1 MNEALLQRLRQS
13 LAQREGSSLRR
24 KLTARAS
31 TDTRVNLA
39 DNDYLGLSRDPAVV
53 AAGVA
58 ALQEWGASSSASPL
72 VTGYTEIHQQLE
84 HTLAAWQGYEYGL
97 VMNTGFSA
105 NSAVL
110 GGLPKKGDLILA
122 DRLVHASML
131 DGIMASGARLR
142 RFAHNDLDALE
153 LMLHEEPAL
162 DGVIF
167 VVTESVYSMDG
178 DSPDLKRLAS
188 LRKRFGFCWV
198 LDEAHATGWYGSTG
212 SGLQEAQGAFAAAD
226 IVVGTLGKGLG
237 SQGAYV
243 LSHAPEV
250 RDALINFAGE
260 FVYSTYLAPSCAAA
274 ALAAVERVK
283 GMSGERAELHA
294 LSHAWRDGLLEAG
307 FAVPSG
313 DSPIIP
319 LILGDSDVT
328 LKYATALRAAG
339 FMVSAIRPP
348 TVPVRTGR
356 IRISLR
362 RGLSPAVLSSFVA
375 ALKGVSA

>member
-31 TDTRVNLA
+31 ADTRVNLA

-283 GMSGERAELHA
+283 GMSGERADLHA

-362 RGLSPAVLSSFVA
+362 RGLSPDVLSSFVS

>member
-1 MNEALLQRLRQS
+1 VNEALLKRLRQS

-31 TDTRVNLA
+31 SDTRVNLA
-39 DNDYLGLSRDPAVV
+39 DNDYLALSRDPAVV
-53 AAGVA
+53 AAGIA
-58 ALQEWGASSSASPL
+58 ALHEWGASSSASPL
-72 VTGYTEIHQQLE
+72 VTGYTEIHQKLE
-84 HTLAAWQGYEYGL
+84 QTLAAWQGYAHGL

-212 SGLQEAQGAFAAAD
+212 SGLQEEQGAIASAD

-283 GMSGERAELHA
+283 AMSAERAELHA
-294 LSHAWRDGLLEAG
+294 LSHAWRDGLVEAG

-362 RGLSPAVLSSFVA
+362 RGLSPAVLPSFIA

>member
-1 MNEALLQRLRQS
+1 VNEALLQRLRQS

-24 KLTARAS
+24 KLTARAAADS
-31 TDTRVNLA
+31 RVNLA

-58 ALQEWGASSSASPL
+58 ALHEWGASSSASPL
-72 VTGYTEIHQQLE
+72 VTGYTEIHQKLE
-84 HTLAAWQGYEYGL
+84 QALAAWQGYAHGL

-198 LDEAHATGWYGSTG
+198 LDEAHATGWYGATG

-283 GMSGERAELHA
+283 AMSGERAELHA
-294 LSHAWRDGLLEAG
+294 LSHAWRDGLVEAG

-362 RGLSPAVLSSFVA
+362 RGLSPAVLSSFLS

>member
-1 MNEALLQRLRQS
+1 VNEALLQRLRQS
-13 LAQREGSSLRR
+13 LVQREGSSLRR

-31 TDTRVNLA
+31 DDTRINLA
-39 DNDYLGLSRDPAVV
+39 DNDYLGLARDPAVV

-58 ALQEWGASSSASPL
+58 ALHEWGASSSASPL
-72 VTGYTEIHQQLE
+72 VTGYTEIHQKLE
-84 HTLAAWQGYEYGL
+84 HTLAAWQGYAHGL

-110 GGLPKKGDLILA
+110 GGLPQKGDLILA

-212 SGLQEAQGAFAAAD
+212 SGLQEAQVAFAAAD

-250 RDALINFAGE
+250 RDSLINFAGE

-283 GMSGERAELHA
+283 GMSAERAELHA

-362 RGLSPAVLSSFVA
+362 RGLSPAVLSSFVS
-375 ALKGVSA
+375 ALKGVTA

>member
-1 MNEALLQRLRQS
+1 MNAALLQRLRQS

-24 KLTARAS
+24 KLTARAAA
-31 TDTRVNLA
+31 DTRVNLA
-39 DNDYLGLSRDPAVV
+39 DNDYLGLSRDPAVI

-58 ALQEWGASSSASPL
+58 ALHEWGASASASPL
-72 VTGYTEIHQQLE
+72 VTGYTEIHQRLE
-84 HTLAAWQGYEYGL
+84 KALAAWQGYEHGL
-97 VMNTGFSA
+97 VMNTGFAA

-110 GGLPKKGDLILA
+110 GGLPKKGDVILA

-188 LRKRFGFCWV
+188 LRKRFGFCWI
-198 LDEAHATGWYGSTG
+198 LDEAHATGWYGATG
-212 SGLQEAQGAFAAAD
+212 SGLQEAQGVFAAAD

-283 GMSGERAELHA
+283 AMSAERAELHA
-294 LSHAWRDGLLEAG
+294 LSHAWRDGLVEAG

-362 RGLSPAVLSSFVA
+362 RGLSPAVLSSFVS
-375 ALKGVSA
+375 ALKGVTA

>member
-1 MNEALLQRLRQS
+1 MNAALLQRLRQS

-24 KLTARAS
+24 KLAARAS
-31 TDTRVNLA
+31 ADTRVNLA

-58 ALQEWGASSSASPL
+58 ALHEWGASSSASPL
-72 VTGYTEIHQQLE
+72 VTGYTEIHQKLE
-84 HTLAAWQGYEYGL
+84 QTLAAWQGYAHGL

-198 LDEAHATGWYGSTG
+198 LDEAHATGWFGSTG

-283 GMSGERAELHA
+283 GMSAERAELHA
-294 LSHAWRDGLLEAG
+294 LSHAWRDGLVEAG

-356 IRISLR
+356 IRLSLR
-362 RGLSPAVLSSFVA
+362 RGLSPAVLSSFIS
-375 ALKGVSA
+375 ALKGVSS

>member
-1 MNEALLQRLRQS
+1 VNEALLQRLRQS

-31 TDTRVNLA
+31 ADTRVNLA

-84 HTLAAWQGYEYGL
+84 QTLAAWQGYAHGL

-362 RGLSPAVLSSFVA
+362 RGLSPAVLSSFIT
-375 ALKGVSA
+375 ALKGVSL

>member
-31 TDTRVNLA
+31 DDKRINLA
-39 DNDYLGLSRDPAVV
+39 DNDYLGLSRDPAVI

-58 ALQEWGASSSASPL
+58 ALQEWGASAAASPL
-72 VTGYTEIHQQLE
+72 VTGYTEIHQKLE
-84 HTLAAWQGYEYGL
+84 HTLAAWQGYEHGL
-97 VMNTGFSA
+97 VMNTGFAA

-198 LDEAHATGWYGSTG
+198 LDEAHATGWYGATG
-212 SGLQEAQGAFAAAD
+212 SGLQERQGAFAAAD

-274 ALAAVERVK
+274 ALAAIERVK
-283 GMSGERAELHA
+283 GMSGERGELHA
-294 LSHAWRDGLLEAG
+294 LSQAWRDGLVEAG

-362 RGLSPAVLSSFVA
+362 RGLSPAVLSSFVS
-375 ALKGVSA
+375 ALKGVTA

>member
-1 MNEALLQRLRQS
+1 MNEALLKRLRQS

-31 TDTRVNLA
+31 ADTRVNLA

-84 HTLAAWQGYEYGL
+84 QTLAAWQGYAHGL

-283 GMSGERAELHA
+283 GMSAERAELHA
-294 LSHAWRDGLLEAG
+294 LSHAWRDGLVEAG

-328 LKYATALRAAG
+328 LKYATALHAAG

-362 RGLSPAVLSSFVA
+362 RGLSPAVLASFLS
-375 ALKGVSA
+375 ALKGVTA

>member
-13 LAQREGSSLRR
+13 LAQREGTSLRR
-24 KLTARAS
+24 KLSARAS
-31 TDTRVNLA
+31 SDTRVNLA
-39 DNDYLGLSRDPAVV
+39 DNDYLGLSRDPVVV

-72 VTGYTEIHQQLE
+72 VTGYTEIHQKLE
-84 HTLAAWQGYEYGL
+84 HTLAAWQGYAHGL

-294 LSHAWRDGLLEAG
+294 LSHAWRDGLVEAG

-313 DSPIIP
+313 DSPISP

>member
-31 TDTRVNLA
+31 DDKRVNLA
-39 DNDYLGLSRDPAVV
+39 DNDYLGLSRDPAVI
-53 AAGVA
+53 AASVA
-58 ALQEWGASSSASPL
+58 ALQEWGASAAASPL
-72 VTGYTEIHQQLE
+72 VTGYTEIHQKLE
-84 HTLAAWQGYEYGL
+84 QTLAAWQGYAHGL
-97 VMNTGFSA
+97 VMNTGFAA

-198 LDEAHATGWYGSTG
+198 LDEAHATGWYGATG
-212 SGLQEAQGAFAAAD
+212 SGLQEEQGAFAAAD

-250 RDALINFAGE
+250 RDSLINFAGE
-260 FVYSTYLAPSCAAA
+260 FVYSTYLAPSCVAA
-274 ALAAVERVK
+274 ALAAIDRVK
-283 GMSGERAELHA
+283 GMSGERGELHA
-294 LSHAWRDGLLEAG
+294 LSQAWRDGLVEAG

-362 RGLSPAVLSSFVA
+362 RGLSPVVLSSFVS
-375 ALKGVSA
+375 ALKGVTA

>member
-1 MNEALLQRLRQS
+1 MNEALLKRLRES

-31 TDTRVNLA
+31 ADTRVNLA
-39 DNDYLGLSRDPAVV
+39 DNDYLGMSRDPAVV
-53 AAGVA
+53 AAGIA

-72 VTGYTEIHQQLE
+72 VTGYTEIHQKLE
-84 HTLAAWQGYEYGL
+84 QTLAAWQGYAHGL

-274 ALAAVERVK
+274 ALAAVDRVK
-283 GMSGERAELHA
+283 GMSAERAELHA
-294 LSHAWRDGLLEAG
+294 LSQAWRDGLVEAG

-362 RGLSPAVLSSFVA
+362 RGLSPAVLSSFIA

>member
-31 TDTRVNLA
+31 SDKRVNLA
-39 DNDYLGLSRDPAVV
+39 DNDYLGLSRDPAVI

-58 ALQEWGASSSASPL
+58 ALHEWGASAAASPL
-72 VTGYTEIHQQLE
+72 VTGYTEIHQKLE
-84 HTLAAWQGYEYGL
+84 QTLAAWQGYEHGL
-97 VMNTGFSA
+97 VMNTGFAA

-110 GGLPKKGDLILA
+110 GGLPKRGDLILA

-198 LDEAHATGWYGSTG
+198 LDEAHATGWYGATG
-212 SGLQEAQGAFAAAD
+212 SGLQEGQDAFAAAD

-274 ALAAVERVK
+274 ALAAIQRVK
-283 GMSGERAELHA
+283 GMSGERGELHA
-294 LSHAWRDGLLEAG
+294 LSQAWRDGLVEAG

-362 RGLSPAVLSSFVA
+362 RGLSPAVLSSFVS

>member
-1 MNEALLQRLRQS
+1 MNEALLKRLRQS
-13 LAQREGSSLRR
+13 LVQREGSSLRR

-31 TDTRVNLA
+31 ADTRVNLA
-39 DNDYLGLSRDPAVV
+39 DNDYLGLSRDPAVI

-84 HTLAAWQGYEYGL
+84 QTLAAWQGYAHGL

-198 LDEAHATGWYGSTG
+198 LDEAHATGWYGATG

-283 GMSGERAELHA
+283 GMSAERAELHA
-294 LSHAWRDGLLEAG
+294 LSHAWRDGLVEAG

-362 RGLSPAVLSSFVA
+362 RGLSPAVLSSFIA

>member
-1 MNEALLQRLRQS
+1 MNAALLQRLRQS
-13 LAQREGSSLRR
+13 LLQREGSALRR
-24 KLTARAS
+24 RLIARAA
-31 TDTRVNLA
+31 DDRRVNLA
-39 DNDYLGLSRDPAVV
+39 DNDYLGLARDPAVV
-53 AAGVA
+53 AAATA
-58 ALQEWGASSSASPL
+58 ALHAWGASSSASPL
-72 VTGYTEIHQQLE
+72 VTGYTELHQQLE
-84 HTLAAWQGYEYGL
+84 RTLADWQGYEHAL
-97 VMNTGFSA
+97 VLNTGYAA
-105 NSAVL
+105 NAAVL
-110 GGLPKKGDLILA
+110 GGLPRKGDLVLA

-131 DGIMASGARLR
+131 DGILKSGARLR

-198 LDEAHATGWYGSTG
+198 LDEAHATGWYGATG

-294 LSHAWRDGLLEAG
+294 LSHAWRDGLVEAG

-328 LKYATALRAAG
+328 LKYATALRSAG

-362 RGLSPAVLSSFVA
+362 RGLSPAVLSSFVS
-375 ALKGVSA
+375 ALKGVTA

>member
-1 MNEALLQRLRQS
+1 MNAALLQRLRQT
-13 LAQREGSSLRR
+13 LLQREGSALRR
-24 KLTARAS
+24 RLVARAA
-31 TDTRVNLA
+31 DDRRVNLA
-39 DNDYLGLSRDPAVV
+39 DNDYLGLARDPAVV
-53 AAGVA
+53 AAATA
-58 ALQEWGASSSASPL
+58 ALQTWGASSSASPL
-72 VTGYTEIHQQLE
+72 VTGYTELHQKLE
-84 HTLAAWQGYEYGL
+84 RTLAAWQGYEHGL
-97 VMNTGFSA
+97 VLNTGYSA
-105 NSAVL
+105 NAAVL
-110 GGLPKKGDLILA
+110 GGLPRKGDLILA

-131 DGIMASGARLR
+131 DGILKSGARLR

-178 DSPDLKRLAS
+178 DSPDLRRLAS
-188 LRKRFGFCWV
+188 LRQRFGFCWV
-198 LDEAHATGWYGSTG
+198 LDEAHATGWYGATG
-212 SGLQEAQGAFAAAD
+212 SGLQEGQGVPAAAD

-237 SQGAYV
+237 SHGAYV
-243 LSHAPEV
+243 LAHAPEV

-260 FVYSTYLAPSCAAA
+260 FIYSTYLAPASAAA
-274 ALAAVERVK
+274 ALAAIDRVRELASERP
-283 GMSGERAELHA
+283 SLHA
-294 LSHAWRDGLLEAG
+294 LSVEWRDGLCAAG

-328 LKYATALRAAG
+328 LRYAEALRGAG
-339 FMVSAIRPP
+339 FLVSAIRPP

-362 RGLSPAVLSSFVA
+362 RGMPAESLASFLSV
-375 ALKGVSA
+375 LKGVSA

>member
-1 MNEALLQRLRQS
+1 VNEALLKRLRQS

-31 TDTRVNLA
+31 ADTRVNLA

-84 HTLAAWQGYEYGL
+84 QTLAAWQGYAHGL

-283 GMSGERAELHA
+283 GMSADRAELHA
-294 LSHAWRDGLLEAG
+294 LSHAWRDGLVEAG

-362 RGLSPAVLSSFVA
+362 RGLSPAVLSSFVS
-375 ALKGVSA
+375 ALKGVSS

>member
-31 TDTRVNLA
+31 SDTRVNLA

-53 AAGVA
+53 AAGMA

-72 VTGYTEIHQQLE
+72 VTGYTEIHQKLE
-84 HTLAAWQGYEYGL
+84 HTLAAWQGYAHGL

-198 LDEAHATGWYGSTG
+198 LDEAHATGWYGSAG
-212 SGLQEAQGAFAAAD
+212 SGLQEEQGAFAAAD

-250 RDALINFAGE
+250 RDSLINFAGE

-294 LSHAWRDGLLEAG
+294 LSHAWRDGLVEAG

-362 RGLSPAVLSSFVA
+362 RGLSPAVLSSFIT
-375 ALKGVSA
+375 ALKGVAA

>member
-1 MNEALLQRLRQS
+1 VNEALLQRLRQS

-24 KLTARAS
+24 KLSARAS
-31 TDTRVNLA
+31 SDKRVNLA
-39 DNDYLGLSRDPAVV
+39 DNDYLGLSRDPAVI
-53 AAGVA
+53 AAGVG
-58 ALQEWGASSSASPL
+58 ALHEWGASSSASPL
-72 VTGYTEIHQQLE
+72 VTGYSEIHQKLE
-84 HTLAAWQGYEYGL
+84 QTLAAWQGYEHGL

-110 GGLPKKGDLILA
+110 GGLPRKGDLILA

-131 DGIMASGARLR
+131 DGILKSGARLR

-178 DSPDLKRLAS
+178 DSPDLRRLAS
-188 LRKRFGFCWV
+188 LRQRFGFCWV
-198 LDEAHATGWYGSTG
+198 LDEAHATGWYGATG
-212 SGLQEAQGAFAAAD
+212 SGLQEGQGVPAAAD

-237 SQGAYV
+237 SHGAYV
-243 LSHAPEV
+243 LAHAPEV

-260 FVYSTYLAPSCAAA
+260 FIYSTYLAPASAAA
-274 ALAAVERVK
+274 ALAAINRVRALASERP
-283 GMSGERAELHA
+283 SLHA
-294 LSHAWRDGLLEAG
+294 LSVEWRDGLCAAG

-328 LKYATALRAAG
+328 LRYAEALRGAG
-339 FMVSAIRPP
+339 FLVSAIRPP

-362 RGLSPAVLSSFVA
+362 RGLPAESLASFLSV
-375 ALKGVSA
+375 LKGVSA

>member
-31 TDTRVNLA
+31 ADTRVNLA
-39 DNDYLGLSRDPAVV
+39 DNDYLALSHDPAVV

-84 HTLAAWQGYEYGL
+84 QSLAAWQGYEYGL

-260 FVYSTYLAPSCAAA
+260 FVYSTYLAPSCAAS

-283 GMSGERAELHA
+283 GMSGERADLHA

>member
-1 MNEALLQRLRQS
+1 VNEALLQRLRQS

-31 TDTRVNLA
+31 DDKRVNLA
-39 DNDYLGLSRDPAVV
+39 DNDYLGLSHDPAVI

-58 ALQEWGASSSASPL
+58 ALHEWGASASASPL
-72 VTGYTEIHQQLE
+72 VTGYTEIHQKLE
-84 HTLAAWQGYEYGL
+84 QTLAAWQGYAHGL

-198 LDEAHATGWYGSTG
+198 LDEAHATGWYGATG

-294 LSHAWRDGLLEAG
+294 LSHAWRDGLVEAG

-328 LKYATALRAAG
+328 LKYATALRSAG

-362 RGLSPAVLSSFVA
+362 RGLSPAVLSSFVS
-375 ALKGVSA
+375 ALKGVTA

>member
-1 MNEALLQRLRQS
+1 MNEALLKRLRQS
-13 LAQREGSSLRR
+13 LVQREGSSLRR
-24 KLTARAS
+24 KLSARAS
-31 TDTRVNLA
+31 SDTRVNLA

-53 AAGVA
+53 AAGIA

-84 HTLAAWQGYEYGL
+84 HTLAAWQGYAHGL

-274 ALAAVERVK
+274 ALAAVDRVK

-294 LSHAWRDGLLEAG
+294 LSHAWRDGLVEAG
-307 FAVPSG
+307 FAVPAG
-313 DSPIIP
+313 NSPIIP

-356 IRISLR
+356 IRLSLR
-362 RGLSPAVLSSFVA
+362 RGLSPTVLSSFVA
-375 ALKGVSA
+375 ALKGVSL

>member
-1 MNEALLQRLRQS
+1 MNEVLLQRLRQS

-31 TDTRVNLA
+31 DDKRVNLA
-39 DNDYLGLSRDPAVV
+39 DNDYLGLSRDPAVI

-58 ALQEWGASSSASPL
+58 ALHEWGASASASPL
-72 VTGYTEIHQQLE
+72 VTGYTEIHQKLE
-84 HTLAAWQGYEYGL
+84 QTLAAWQGYAHGL

-198 LDEAHATGWYGSTG
+198 LDEAHATGWYGATG

-274 ALAAVERVK
+274 ALAAIERVK
-283 GMSGERAELHA
+283 GMSGERGELHA
-294 LSHAWRDGLLEAG
+294 LSQAWRDGLVEAG

-362 RGLSPAVLSSFVA
+362 RGLSPTVLSSFVS
-375 ALKGVSA
+375 ALKGVPA

>member
-1 MNEALLQRLRQS
+1 VNEALLKRLRQS

-24 KLTARAS
+24 KLSARAS
-31 TDTRVNLA
+31 ADTRINLA
-39 DNDYLGLSRDPAVV
+39 DNDYLALSHDPVVV

-72 VTGYTEIHQQLE
+72 VTGYTEIHQKLE
-84 HTLAAWQGYEYGL
+84 HTLAAWQGYEQGL

-198 LDEAHATGWYGSTG
+198 LDEAHATGWYGTTG
-212 SGLQEAQGAFAAAD
+212 SGLQEEQGAFAAAD

-243 LSHAPEV
+243 LSHASEV
-250 RDALINFAGE
+250 RDSLINFAGE

-362 RGLSPAVLSSFVA
+362 RGLSPSVLSSFLT
-375 ALKGVSA
+375 ALKGVAA

>member
-1 MNEALLQRLRQS
+1 VNEALLQRLRQS

-58 ALQEWGASSSASPL
+58 ALHEWGASSSASPL

-274 ALAAVERVK
+274 ALAAVDRVK
-283 GMSGERAELHA
+283 GMSGERADLHA

-356 IRISLR
+356 IRLSLR

>member
-1 MNEALLQRLRQS
+1 VNEALLQRLRQS

-31 TDTRVNLA
+31 DDKRVNLA

-58 ALQEWGASSSASPL
+58 ALQEWGASAAASPL
-72 VTGYTEIHQQLE
+72 VTGYTEIHQKLE
-84 HTLAAWQGYEYGL
+84 QTLAAWQGYAHGL
-97 VMNTGFSA
+97 VMNTGFAA

-131 DGIMASGARLR
+131 DGITASGARLR

-198 LDEAHATGWYGSTG
+198 LDEAHATGWYGATG

-294 LSHAWRDGLLEAG
+294 LSHAWRDGLVEAG

-362 RGLSPAVLSSFVA
+362 RGLSPAVLSSVVS
-375 ALKGVSA
+375 ALKGVTT

>member
-1 MNEALLQRLRQS
+1 VNEALLQRLRQS

-31 TDTRVNLA
+31 ADPRVNLA
-39 DNDYLGLSRDPAVV
+39 DNDYLGLSRDPAVI

-58 ALQEWGASSSASPL
+58 ALHEWGASASASPL
-72 VTGYTEIHQQLE
+72 VTGYTEIHQKLE
-84 HTLAAWQGYEYGL
+84 QTLAAWQGYAHGL

-198 LDEAHATGWYGSTG
+198 LDEAHATGWYGATG

-250 RDALINFAGE
+250 RDSLINFAGE

-274 ALAAVERVK
+274 ALAAIERVK

-294 LSHAWRDGLLEAG
+294 LSHAWRDGLVEAG

-362 RGLSPAVLSSFVA
+362 RGLSPAVLSSFVS

>member
-31 TDTRVNLA
+31 SDKRVNLA
-39 DNDYLGLSRDPAVV
+39 DNDYLGLSRDPAVI
-53 AAGVA
+53 AAGVT
-58 ALQEWGASSSASPL
+58 ALQEWGASASASPL
-72 VTGYTEIHQQLE
+72 VTGYTEIHQKLE
-84 HTLAAWQGYEYGL
+84 QTLAAWQGYENGL

-110 GGLPKKGDLILA
+110 GGLPKKGDVILA

-198 LDEAHATGWYGSTG
+198 LDEAHATGWYGATG

-283 GMSGERAELHA
+283 GMSAERAELAA
-294 LSHAWRDGLLEAG
+294 LSHAWRDGLVEAG

-362 RGLSPAVLSSFVA
+362 RGLSPAVLSSFVS
-375 ALKGVSA
+375 ALKGVTA

>member
-31 TDTRVNLA
+31 ADTRVNLA

-72 VTGYTEIHQQLE
+72 VTGYTEIHQKLE
-84 HTLAAWQGYEYGL
+84 QTLAAWQGYAHGL

-153 LMLHEEPAL
+153 LMLHEEPAM

-198 LDEAHATGWYGSTG
+198 LDEAHATGWYGATG

-274 ALAAVERVK
+274 ALAAVDRVK
-283 GMSGERAELHA
+283 GMSAERAELHA
-294 LSHAWRDGLLEAG
+294 LSTAWRDGLVEAG

-362 RGLSPAVLSSFVA
+362 RGLSPAVLSSFIT
-375 ALKGVSA
+375 ALKGVTA

>member
-24 KLTARAS
+24 KLTARAL
-31 TDTRVNLA
+31 DDKRINLA
-39 DNDYLGLSRDPAVV
+39 DNDYLGLSRDPAVI

-58 ALQEWGASSSASPL
+58 ALQEWGASAAASPL
-72 VTGYTEIHQQLE
+72 VTGYTEIHQKLE
-84 HTLAAWQGYEYGL
+84 HTLAAWQGYEHGL
-97 VMNTGFSA
+97 VMNTGFAA

-198 LDEAHATGWYGSTG
+198 LDEAHATGWYGATG
-212 SGLQEAQGAFAAAD
+212 SGLQERQGAFAAAD

-274 ALAAVERVK
+274 ALAAIERVK
-283 GMSGERAELHA
+283 GMSGERGELHA
-294 LSHAWRDGLLEAG
+294 LSQAWRDGLVEAG

-362 RGLSPAVLSSFVA
+362 RGLSPAVLSSFVS
-375 ALKGVSA
+375 ALKGVTA

>member
-1 MNEALLQRLRQS
+1 MNEALLRRLRQS
-13 LAQREGSSLRR
+13 LAQREGSTLRR
-24 KLTARAS
+24 QLTARPAQ
-31 TDTRVNLA
+31 DARINLA
-39 DNDYLGLSRDPAVV
+39 DNDYLGLARDPAVI
-53 AAGVA
+53 AAGIA
-58 ALQEWGASSSASPL
+58 ALHQWGASASASPL
-72 VTGYTEIHQQLE
+72 VSGYTELHQELE
-84 HTLAAWQGYEYGL
+84 RTLAAWQGYPHGL
-97 VMNTGFSA
+97 VMNTGYAA

-110 GGLPKKGDLILA
+110 GGIPKKGDLILA

-131 DGIMASGARLR
+131 AGIQASGARLR

-178 DSPDLKRLAS
+178 DSPDLKRLAA

-198 LDEAHATGWYGSTG
+198 LDEAHAAGWYGATG
-212 SGLQEAQGAFAAAD
+212 SGLQEGQGTLAAAD

-243 LSHAPEV
+243 LAHAPEV

-260 FVYSTYLAPSCAAA
+260 FVYSTYLAPACAAS
-274 ALAAVERVK
+274 ALAAIGRVQALAPERP
-283 GMSGERAELHA
+283 AFAA
-294 LSHAWRDGLLEAG
+294 LSQAWRDGLVEAG

-319 LILGDSDVT
+319 LILGDSEAT
-328 LKYATALRAAG
+328 LRFATAVRAAG
-339 FMVSAIRPP
+339 FIVSAIRPP

-362 RGLSPAVLSSFVA
+362 RGLSPTVLPAFIS
-375 ALKGVSA
+375 ALQGVTR

>member
-1 MNEALLQRLRQS
+1 VNEALLQRLRQS

-31 TDTRVNLA
+31 ADARVNLA
-39 DNDYLGLSRDPAVV
+39 DNDYLGLSRDPAVI

-58 ALQEWGASSSASPL
+58 ALHEWGASAAASPL
-72 VTGYTEIHQQLE
+72 VTGYTEIHQKLE
-84 HTLAAWQGYEYGL
+84 QTLAAWQGYEHGL
-97 VMNTGFSA
+97 VMNTGFAA

-178 DSPDLKRLAS
+178 DSPDLQRLAS

-198 LDEAHATGWYGSTG
+198 LDEAHATGWYGATG

-294 LSHAWRDGLLEAG
+294 LSQAWRDGLVEAG

-356 IRISLR
+356 VRISLR
-362 RGLSPAVLSSFVA
+362 RGLSPAVLSSFLS
-375 ALKGVSA
+375 ALKGVTA

>member
-1 MNEALLQRLRQS
+1 MNEALLKRLRQS
-13 LAQREGSSLRR
+13 LVQREGSSLRR

-31 TDTRVNLA
+31 ADTRVNLA
-39 DNDYLGLSRDPAVV
+39 DNDYLGLSRDPAVI

-84 HTLAAWQGYEYGL
+84 QTLAAWQGYAHGL

-198 LDEAHATGWYGSTG
+198 LDEAHATGWYGATG

-283 GMSGERAELHA
+283 GMSAERAELHA
-294 LSHAWRDGLLEAG
+294 LSHAWRDGLVEAG

-362 RGLSPAVLSSFVA
+362 RGLSPAVLPSFLA

>member
-24 KLTARAS
+24 KLTARTSA
-31 TDTRVNLA
+31 DTRINLA
-39 DNDYLGLSRDPAVV
+39 DNDYLGLSRDPVVV

-84 HTLAAWQGYEYGL
+84 HTLAAWQGYAHGL

-131 DGIMASGARLR
+131 DGIVASGARLR

-178 DSPDLKRLAS
+178 DSPDPKRLAS

-294 LSHAWRDGLLEAG
+294 LSQAWRDGLLEAG

-362 RGLSPAVLSSFVA
+362 RGLSPDVLSSFVS